1 MVGNDQMARQR
12 ATAIVVRDGKCL
24 LVRDR
29 GGRTFALPGGGI
41 ESGEEPVSAMA
52 RELHEETGLE
62 AVSIDRLFMFG
73 GIFEDHHVFRVEAS
87 GEARATG
94 EVEGLT
100 WWDGKD
106 DTPVYPHVRGIL
118 DIWSANSTS
127 PGKHS

>member
-1 MVGNDQMARQR
+1 MDNDQTARQR
-12 ATAIVVRDGKCL
+12 ATAVVVQDGKYL

-41 ESGEEPVSAMA
+41 ELGEEPVLAMA

-62 AVSIDRLFMFG
+62 AVSIDRLFTFG
-73 GIFEDHHVFRVEAS
+73 GIFEDHHVFRVEAL
-87 GEARATG
+87 GEARANG

-106 DTPVYPHVRGIL
+106 DTPVYSHVRGIL
-118 DIWSANSTS
+118 DIWSADTAS
-127 PGKHS
+127 PGKRS